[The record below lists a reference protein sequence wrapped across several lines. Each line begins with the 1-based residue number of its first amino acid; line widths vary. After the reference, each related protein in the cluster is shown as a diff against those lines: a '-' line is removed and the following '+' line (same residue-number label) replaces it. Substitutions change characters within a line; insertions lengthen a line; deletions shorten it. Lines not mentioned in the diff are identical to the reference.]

1 VPGILVFLATRN
13 ETGNVT
19 SLLPAIREHAPDA
32 DVLVVD
38 DESSD
43 GTVDAIRSLG
53 LPRVT
58 IIQRRA
64 GLGLGTAHV
73 FALLHAIHQDYDAV
87 VTMDADLSHDPADIP
102 ALLAALD
109 AGADLCVGS
118 RYMAGGVC
126 DYAGWR
132 RFLSIAGNVAYRR
145 VLGLSLHEF
154 TTSLRA
160 FRVSRLRS
168 LDFGRLIGNGYSFF
182 TTTIAEAAMHGF
194 AISEV
199 PIHFRRRGYGVS
211 KIPPFEIFRAMR
223 NLVRLKQ
230 RMRDAGKAH
239 AGARTGT
246 PCAACNT
253 AYSFVGNESGP
264 GICVSCGSQG
274 S

>member
-1 VPGILVFLATRN
+1 MAGVLVFLATRN
-13 ETGNVT
+13 EAGNVT
-19 SLLPAIREHAPDA
+19 SLLPAIRERAPDA

-38 DESSD
+38 DESND

-58 IIQRRA
+58 VIQRRA

-73 FALLHAIHQDYDAV
+73 FALLHAMHHDYDAI
-87 VTMDADLSHDPADIP
+87 VTMDADLSHDPTDIP

-126 DYAGWR
+126 DYVGWR
-132 RFLSIAGNVAYRR
+132 RFLSVAGNAAYRR
-145 VLGLSLHEF
+145 VLGLPLHEF

-168 LDFGRLIGNGYSFF
+168 LDVGRLISNGYSFF

-194 AISEV
+194 AIAEV
-199 PIHFRRRGYGVS
+199 PIHFHKRGYGVS

-223 NLVRLKQ
+223 NLVRLRR
-230 RMRDAGKAH
+230 RMRDAAAVLGDAKS
-239 AGARTGT
+239 GMR
-246 PCAACNT
+246 CAACDVP
-253 AYSFVGNESGP
+253 YSFVGDGTGSGL
-264 GICVSCGSQG
+264 CVSCGARG